1 MTLTELLNQIEELVD
16 ALVSD
21 DEYMEW
27 LAGRNPAKVEEIC
40 NQGERVFEV
49 IRNIRALEAANDQA

>member
-1 MTLTELLNQIEELVD
+1 MSLVELLNQIEELVD

-27 LAGRNPAKVEEIC
+27 LAKRNPAKVEELC
-40 NQGERVFEV
+40 NQGERIFEA
-49 IRNIRALEAANDQA
+49 IRNVRALEAPHD